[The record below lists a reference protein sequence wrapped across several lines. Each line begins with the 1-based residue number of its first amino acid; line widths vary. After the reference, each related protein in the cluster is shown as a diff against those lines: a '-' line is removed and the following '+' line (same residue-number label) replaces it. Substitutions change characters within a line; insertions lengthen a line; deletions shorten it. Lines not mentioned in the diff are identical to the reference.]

1 MVTEENLEM
10 AFDCMDTDGNGS
22 LSVQEIRER
31 LGDNI
36 SKETY
41 VELLKQFNKNKDG
54 QVKQYLYLDNEKI
67 VYLNDEKAIEKSM
80 IDFIANHIILQAIIK
95 ELLSKLSLNLIFIEI
110 RK

>member
-1 MVTEENLEM
+1 MISASNIEMMVTEENLEM

-41 VELLKQFNKNKDG
+41 VELLK
-54 QVKQYLYLDNEKI
+54 
-67 VYLNDEKAIEKSM
+67 
-80 IDFIANHIILQAIIK
+80 
-95 ELLSKLSLNLIFIEI
+95 
-110 RK
+110 